1 MAIDWITKSYDPST
15 GQTIL
20 VRNVVNHLVQ
30 DGTYRC
36 SLAYGETF
44 AWAELYGT
52 YTTGTLPTG
61 VASLTCSRTSRD
73 PAISAGTLGDGEYL
87 YRYDTLTYTA
97 TTSGYFDISIANPT
111 VTLTPSLTDM
121 NQLYTPLVSPR
132 TREKTLDGVTSSGVS
147 ATAQMYTLTSSSF
160 GHNAGDTFT
169 MTYYDNTGAQQ
180 TYTETYTSGQT
191 TVPVIASFGVKCWRG
206 GKVTWDCNPGSSY
219 WTGYSG
225 TVAIAAQ
232 SKDTTLNVTSM
243 ARKTRSIRFYKVTG
257 ISSYSVT
264 YTNSSGKRTTT
275 TVTPT
280 STYSTIT
287 AFIGA
292 TVTWTATAVSG
303 YTVSP
308 SSGTIST
315 STSTTA
321 VTVKP
326 TAAIVSKGWYDYP
339 VQTTG
344 SASWSASSTTS
355 WPSTTTSSTQSP
367 LSSWDYLGVHTRSRI
382 SGTITVSG
390 SYKTTFTNVEI
401 NNSSFTS
408 VATVSVDFGVAADT
422 FTLYVK
428 GNSALNMYVTNTAS
442 ILVRPAVA
450 VSITSIQVYTY
461 PASVTLSAP
470 VNNGYDSDTYCINVG
485 NDNAVA
491 VSCVYN
497 GNATWGSSDELD
509 TGGSW
514 EYRGPT
520 ISANSSYDVGSSD
533 VIGTSEDESVA
544 EMNVEIAFV
553 ADDYL
558 NMSSSTLFE
567 V

>member
-15 GQTIL
+15 GQTLL
-20 VRNVVNHLVQ
+20 VKNPVNHLIQ
-30 DGTYRC
+30 DGSYAK
-36 SLAYGETF
+36 SLNYGSTLVWE
-44 AWAELYGT
+44 ELIGT
-52 YTTGTLPTG
+52 YQAGTLPTG
-61 VASLTCSRTSRD
+61 ISSFSCSRVSKD
-73 PAISAGTLGDGEYL
+73 PAISSGTLSNGEQL
-87 YRYDTLTYTA
+87 YNDDTLAFSTVA
-97 TTSGYFDISIANPT
+97 TTYWNASMTHSSITVSGADPT
-111 VTLTPSLTDM
+111 DT
-121 NQLYTPLVSPR
+121 
-132 TREKTLDGVTSSGVS
+132 TRERVVYGTTEAGLS
-147 ATAQMYTLTSSSF
+147 ATGQMYTLKASSF
-160 GHNAGDTFT
+160 DITGDKITIS
-169 MTYYDNTGAQQ
+169 YYDKDGNAQ
-180 TYTETYTSGQT
+180 TYTETKT
-191 TVPVIASFGVKCWRG
+191 ASAASYIVNFGIQCWRG
-206 GKVTWDCNPGSSY
+206 GVVSWSTTSGSGY
-219 WTGYSG
+219 WSGKSG
-225 TVAIAAQ
+225 TITVGYQAEGSTRTISAK
-232 SKDTTLNVTSM
+232 S
-243 ARKTRSIRFYKVTG
+243 RKTRAIRFYKVTG

-264 YTNSSGKRTTT
+264 YTNSSGTRTTT

-292 TVTWTATAVSG
+292 TVTWTATAASG

-321 VTVKP
+321 ITVKP

-355 WPSTTTSSTQSP
+355 WPSTTTSSTQEP
-367 LSSWDYLGVHTRSRI
+367 LSSFDYLGVHTKSRI
-382 SGTITVSG
+382 SGTITVLG

-514 EYRGPT
+514 EYKGPT

-533 VIGTSEDESVA
+533 VIGTDEDESVA